1 MIFNP
6 PCPAPQLQDH
16 PSRLTHGQG
25 SCLAKPAAGSRAT
38 SLSLLHQL
46 IFSKVGLALRFHR
59 EVWRSPLGS
68 GVWGVHPLPG
78 VSRAQHRLRLR
89 LGR

>member
-1 MIFNP
+1 MIFKH

-16 PSRLTHGQG
+16 PSRLAHGQG
-25 SCLAKPAAGSRAT
+25 SRLAKPAVCSRAT

-46 IFSKVGLALRFHR
+46 IFSKVGLALCFHR

-78 VSRAQHRLRLR
+78 VSRAQHSLHL
-89 LGR
+89 